1 MFRIGKIGK
10 EWNYFFYLERE
21 ELRGE
26 RDGLSRGT
34 HSGVETL
41 LIRRILEVGGPTLLK
56 SAPSHVKGSLVLL
69 LLRAILLLVFIC
81 LLRAS
86 N

>member
-1 MFRIGKIGK
+1 MELLFLSG
-10 EWNYFFYLERE
+10 

-26 RDGLSRGT
+26 RDGLSSFGGT

-56 SAPSHVKGSLVLL
+56 SAPSHVKESLVLL